1 MDEAEYFDYIR
12 GGCADEETFQQEYM
26 CVPSDDASAFLS
38 YELIDACKYKPGEK
52 WELTLDEL
60 RQCKDDTISVESRK
74 HSSYIGRKSCA
85 QSGNG
90 TGDADGKNHPA
101 VKKRNKIAVGLPNVD
116 ILPSGLGKHSSHFS
130 ESKSRKQSDCQ
141 ADDPDS
147 QKKPG
152 ESCARGDVFGG
163 KKDAGADDPAGQQ
176 QDRIGKR
183 ESAN

>member
-1 MDEAEYFDYIR
+1 MSAGEGKSPESNNRAVSRECGHDSAHIL
-12 GGCADEETFQQEYM
+12 GK
-26 CVPSDDASAFLS
+26 PSA
-38 YELIDACKYKPGEK
+38 
-52 WELTLDEL
+52 
-60 RQCKDDTISVESRK
+60 Q
-74 HSSYIGRKSCA
+74 GR
-85 QSGNG
+85 NG
-90 TGDADGKNHPA
+90 AAHAHGKNHPA